1 MAAAALGLTKYGM
14 NVQYS
19 TGDDETITRSYN
31 GLNFSSDESSDKAA
45 QLAYFITGEY
55 IDNDDVRTS
64 AMYSFAGIVR
74 ALNNTVDTYEVTQR
88 NTVSWSA

>member
-19 TGDDETITRSYN
+19 VGADETVTRSYN
-31 GLNFSSDESSDKAA
+31 GLNFNSDESGDKAA
-45 QLAYFITGEY
+45 QLAYFITGSYE
-55 IDNDDVRTS
+55 DTDGVQTE